1 MIGKIIIGKSF
12 RGCINYV
19 LQNKLRGDLE
29 LPTQKRAELIHF
41 NHCFGDRKELI
52 QQFNEVRLLN
62 PKLTNPVMHLIL
74 SLSPGENPEKAT
86 LIAMAEDC
94 SQALGFDKNQY
105 IAVTHND
112 THHLHLHIV
121 VNRID
126 FDGKTLSDSNNYKK
140 IAAFCRQMEEKYQLQ
155 TVLSPRAFLPKSSRT
170 VPRLDSRKEM
180 MKSAIRIS
188 LLQAKS
194 YPDFESL
201 MRAKGYEIIKGR
213 GVAFRDSKKMYA
225 KGSELGYSLATIE
238 KILGLSHNQKQI
250 LIRQHIQKENSLR
263 KGRTPRSLST
273 QKNTIQDPSFGST
286 NTFEIL
292 LRPETDFNHSP
303 QLFLKKKR
311 KKKRSLSQHL

>member
-12 RGCINYV
+12 RGCIGYV
-19 LQNKLRGDLE
+19 LENKLHNDPE
-29 LPTQKRAELIHF
+29 LSTQKRAELIHF
-41 NHCFGDRKELI
+41 NQCFGDRKELI

-62 PKLTNPVMHLIL
+62 PKLTKPVMHLIL
-74 SLSPGENPEKAT
+74 SLSPGENLEKAT

-155 TVLSPRAFLPKSSRT
+155 SVLSPKAFLPHSNRSI
-170 VPRLDSRKEM
+170 PRFDSRKES
-180 MKSAIRIS
+180 MKTAIRIS

-201 MRAKGYEIIKGR
+201 MRSKGYQLIKGR
-213 GVAFRDSKKMYA
+213 GIAFRDSKKMYA

-250 LIRQHIQKENSLR
+250 LIRQQLQKENSLR
-263 KGRTPRSLST
+263 RDRISRPIST
-273 QKNTIQDPSFGST
+273 QKNTIEDPSVGST
-286 NTFEIL
+286 NTLEIL
-292 LRPETDFNHSP
+292 LRPETDSNPSP
-303 QLFLKKKR
+303 QLLLQKKR
-311 KKKRSLSQHL
+311 KKKRSPSQHL

>member
-12 RGCINYV
+12 RGCIGYV
-19 LQNKLRGDLE
+19 LENKLHNDPE
-29 LPTQKRAELIHF
+29 LSTQKRAELIHF
-41 NHCFGDRKELI
+41 NQCFGDRKELI

-62 PKLTNPVMHLIL
+62 PKLTKPVMHLIL
-74 SLSPGENPEKAT
+74 SLSPGEIPEKAT

-140 IAAFCRQMEEKYQLQ
+140 IAAYCRQMEEKYQLQ
-155 TVLSPRAFLPKSSRT
+155 SVLSPRAFLPKSRRA

-201 MRAKGYEIIKGR
+201 MRAKGYELIKGR
-213 GVAFRDSKKMYA
+213 GIAFRDAKKMYA
-225 KGSELGYSLATIE
+225 KGSELGYSLSTIE

-250 LIRQHIQKENSLR
+250 LIRRHLQKENSLR
-263 KGRTPRSLST
+263 KDRISRPIST

-286 NTFEIL
+286 NTLEIL
-292 LRPETDFNHSP
+292 LRPEVDFNHSP
-303 QLFLKKKR
+303 QLLLQKKR